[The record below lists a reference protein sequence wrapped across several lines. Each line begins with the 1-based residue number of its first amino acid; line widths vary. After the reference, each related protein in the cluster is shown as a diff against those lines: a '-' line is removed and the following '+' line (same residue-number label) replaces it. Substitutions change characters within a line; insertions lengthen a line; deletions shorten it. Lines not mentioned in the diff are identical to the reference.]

1 MRGLNHITFAVSD
14 LDKSCFFY
22 ESILGLRPVARLKHC
37 AYFLAGDLWLALV
50 HDTGMPESSR
60 SDYTHVAFDC
70 SNEEFAGLKEKLLA
84 FGCREW
90 SANQSEGESF
100 YFTDPD
106 GHKLEIHVGNLQSR
120 LNAIRENQDAAIYD
134 SELFQLPVAKKIP
147 AILEFDPD
155 KPAFIEPAEVLK
167 RLENMP
173 ENCVIC
179 FFNDVIA
186 SLEKQGRLELITQLK
201 SEIGFNPVYLIKG
214 LAKPV
219 ALLHPG
225 VGAPLAAGFIEEA
238 IALGASRFIACGGA
252 GSLAASHQV
261 GKLIVPTFAVRD
273 EGTSYHYLSHE
284 EKAVPT
290 KAAFNAVL
298 ATLQARGVD
307 YECAGTWTT
316 DGIYRETRKKIEDKR
331 KIGCSS
337 VEMEAA
343 ALFAVAR
350 FRNVEMAQILYA
362 GDDLSGEF
370 WDSRGWHNRTD
381 IRESL
386 LELAVEACLKI

>member
-1 MRGLNHITFAVSD
+1 MRGLNHITFAISD
-14 LDKSCFFY
+14 LDKSFFFY
-22 ESILGLRPVARLKHC
+22 ESILGLRPVAKLTHC
-37 AYFLAGDLWLALV
+37 AYFLAGNLWLALV
-50 HDTGMPESSR
+50 LDAGVSKSSR

-70 SNEEFAGLKEKLLA
+70 STEEFACLKEKLLA
-84 FGCREW
+84 YGCREW
-90 SANQSEGESF
+90 SMNQSEGESF
-100 YFTDPD
+100 YFADPD
-106 GHKLEIHVGNLQSR
+106 GHRLEIHVGDLQSR
-120 LNAIRENQDAAIYD
+120 LNAIRENPEAHIYTPEPLLQPT
-134 SELFQLPVAKKIP
+134 SENMP
-147 AILEFDPD
+147 AILAFDPD
-155 KPAFIEPAEVLK
+155 KPAFIEPSNVLK
-167 RLENMP
+167 PLESMP
-173 ENCVIC
+173 EHCVIC
-179 FFNDVIA
+179 FFNDVIS
-186 SLEKQGRLELITQLK
+186 SLEKQGRLKLITQLK

-238 IALGASRFIACGGA
+238 IALGASRFVACGGA

-284 EKAVPT
+284 ERAVPT
-290 KAAFNAVL
+290 TVALNAVV
-298 ATLQARGVD
+298 ATLEASGVD
-307 YECAGTWTT
+307 YESAGTWTT

-331 KIGCSS
+331 KMGCSC

-343 ALFAVAR
+343 ALFAVAK

-370 WDSRGWHNRTD
+370 WDSRNWHNRTD

-386 LELAVEACLKI
+386 LELAIEACLKI

>member
-14 LDKSCFFY
+14 LDKSLFFY

-37 AYFLAGDLWLALV
+37 AYFLAGNLWLALV
-50 HDTGMPESSR
+50 LDADAAKSVYN
-60 SDYTHVAFDC
+60 DYSHVAFDC
-70 SNEEFAGLKEKLLA
+70 GAEEFDCLKEKILA
-84 FGCREW
+84 FECREW
-90 SANQSEGESF
+90 SVNRSEGESL

-106 GHKLEIHVGNLQSR
+106 GHKLEIHVGDLQSR
-120 LNAIRENQDAAIYD
+120 LEAIRENPDAHIYD
-134 SELFQLPVAKKIP
+134 PDSFLQPASDKVP
-147 AILEFDPD
+147 AILQFDPD
-155 KPAFIEPAEVLK
+155 KPAFIEPSRVLK
-167 RLENMP
+167 PLESMP

-214 LAKPV
+214 LANPV

-252 GSLAASHQV
+252 GSLAASHKV

-273 EGTSYHYLSHE
+273 EGTSYHYMSHE

-290 KAAFNAVL
+290 AAALNAVI

-307 YECAGTWTT
+307 YETSGTWTT
-316 DGIYRETRKKIEDKR
+316 DGIYRETRKKIDDKR
-331 KIGCSS
+331 KMGCSC

-343 ALFAVAR
+343 ALFAVAK
-350 FRNVEMAQILYA
+350 FRSVEMAQILYA

-370 WDSRGWHNRTD
+370 WDSRSWHTRTD
-381 IRESL
+381 IRASL
-386 LELAVEACLKI
+386 LELAIEACLKI

>member
-1 MRGLNHITFAVSD
+1 MRGLNHLTLAVRD
-14 LDKSCFFY
+14 LDKAFFFY
-22 ESILGLRPVARLKHC
+22 ESILGLRPIARFKHC
-37 AYFLAGDLWLALV
+37 AYFLAGNFWLALV
-50 HDTGMPESSR
+50 HESGVPETSR
-60 SDYTHVAFDC
+60 HDYSHLAFD
-70 SNEEFAGLKEKLLA
+70 SSADEFVGLKEKILA
-84 FGCREW
+84 FGCKEW
-90 SANQSEGESF
+90 SVNQSEGESF

-106 GHKLEIHVGNLQSR
+106 GHKLEIHVGDLQSR
-120 LNAIRENQDAAIYD
+120 LNCFRESHDVQIYD
-134 SELFQLPVAKKIP
+134 SGPFRQPASEKVP
-147 AILEFDPD
+147 AILEFDAD
-155 KPAFIEPAEVLK
+155 KPAFIEPSRVLR

-173 ENCVIC
+173 EHCVVC

-186 SLEKQGRLELITQLK
+186 SFEKQGRLELITQLK
-201 SEIGFNPVYLIKG
+201 SEIGYNPVYLIKN
-214 LAKPV
+214 LARPV

-261 GKLIVPTFAVRD
+261 GKLIVPTFAIRD
-273 EGTSYHYLSHE
+273 EGTSYHYLSPE

-290 KAAFNAVL
+290 SAAFDAVV
-298 ATLQARGVD
+298 ATLRERGVD
-307 YECAGTWTT
+307 FECAGTWTT
-316 DGIYRETRKKIEDKR
+316 DGIYRETRKKIENR
-331 KIGCSS
+331 RGMGCSS

-343 ALFAVAR
+343 ALFAVAK

-370 WDSRGWHNRTD
+370 WDSRNWHNRTD

-386 LELAVEACLKI
+386 LELAIEACCKI

>member
-50 HDTGMPESSR
+50 HDPGMPESSR

-70 SNEEFAGLKEKLLA
+70 SNEEFACLKEKLLA

-134 SELFQLPVAKKIP
+134 SEPFQQPVATKMP

-155 KPAFIEPAEVLK
+155 KPAFIEPAKVLK

-214 LAKPV
+214 LEKPV

-290 KAAFNAVL
+290 KAAFNAVI

-316 DGIYRETRKKIEDKR
+316 DGIYRETRKKIDDKR
-331 KIGCSS
+331 KMGCSS

-343 ALFAVAR
+343 ALFAVAK
-350 FRNVEMAQILYA
+350 FRDVEMAQILYA

-370 WDSRGWHNRTD
+370 WDSRGWHSRTD

>member
-22 ESILGLRPVARLKHC
+22 ETLLGLRPVAKLKHC
-37 AYFLAGDLWLALV
+37 AYFLAGNIWLALV
-50 HDTGMPESSR
+50 LDAVMAKSSR
-60 SDYTHVAFDC
+60 NDYTHVAFDC
-70 SNEEFAGLKEKLLA
+70 GTEEFAGLKEKLLA
-84 FGCREW
+84 FGCRQW
-90 SANQSEGESF
+90 SVNQSEGDSF

-106 GHKLEIHVGNLQSR
+106 GHRLEIHVGDLQSR
-120 LNAIRENQDAAIYD
+120 LNAIRENPEAHIYAPEPFLKPT
-134 SELFQLPVAKKIP
+134 SENMP
-147 AILEFDPD
+147 AILAFDPD
-155 KPAFIEPAEVLK
+155 KPAFIEPSKVLK
-167 RLENMP
+167 KLAGMP
-173 ENCVIC
+173 EHCVIC

-238 IALGASRFIACGGA
+238 IALGASRFVACGGA

-261 GKLIVPTFAVRD
+261 GKLIVPTFAIRD

-290 KAAFNAVL
+290 TAAFNAVV

-307 YECAGTWTT
+307 YENAGTWTT
-316 DGIYRETRKKIEDKR
+316 DGIYRETRKKIDDKR
-331 KIGCSS
+331 KMGCSS

-343 ALFAVAR
+343 ALFAVAK

-370 WDSRGWHNRTD
+370 WDSRNWHNRTD

-386 LELAVEACLKI
+386 LELAIEACLKI

>member
-22 ESILGLRPVARLKHC
+22 ETLLGLRPVAKLKHC
-37 AYFLAGDLWLALV
+37 AYFLAGNIWLALV
-50 HDTGMPESSR
+50 LDAVVAKSSR
-60 SDYTHVAFDC
+60 NDYTHVAFDC
-70 SNEEFAGLKEKLLA
+70 GTEEFAGLKEKLLA
-84 FGCREW
+84 FGCSEW

-120 LNAIRENQDAAIYD
+120 LNAIQDNQGIHIYD
-134 SELFQLPVAKKIP
+134 SDPLPQPIPEKMP

-155 KPAFIEPAEVLK
+155 KPAFIEPSQVLK

-173 ENCVIC
+173 KHCVIC

-238 IALGASRFIACGGA
+238 IALGASRFVACGGA

-261 GKLIVPTFAVRD
+261 GKLIVPTFAIRD

-290 KAAFNAVL
+290 NAALNAVI
-298 ATLQARGVD
+298 ATLKARGVD
-307 YECAGTWTT
+307 YERAGTWTT
-316 DGIYRETRKKIEDKR
+316 DGIYRETRKKIEDR
-331 KIGCSS
+331 KKMGCSC

-343 ALFAVAR
+343 ALFAVAK
-350 FRNVEMAQILYA
+350 FRNIEMAQILYA

-370 WDSRGWHNRTD
+370 WDSRNWHNRTD

-386 LELAVEACLKI
+386 LELAIEACLKI

>member
-1 MRGLNHITFAVSD
+1 MRGLNHITFSVSD
-14 LDKSCFFY
+14 LDKSFCFY

-37 AYFLAGDLWLALV
+37 AYFLAGNLWLAIV
-50 HDTGMPESSR
+50 HESDLAKSSR
-60 SDYTHVAFDC
+60 DDYTHVAFDC
-70 SNEEFAGLKEKLLA
+70 SSEEFAGLKEKLLA
-84 FGCREW
+84 SGCREW
-90 SANQSEGESF
+90 SVNHSEGDSF

-106 GHKLEIHVGNLQSR
+106 GHKLEIHIGDLQSR
-120 LNAIRENQDAAIYD
+120 LNAIRGNQDVHIYEPD
-134 SELFQLPVAKKIP
+134 RFLQSVADEVP

-155 KPAFIEPAEVLK
+155 KPAFIEPSRVLK
-167 RLENMP
+167 RLEKMP
-173 ENCVIC
+173 EHCVVC

-201 SEIGFNPVYLIKG
+201 SEIGYNPVYLIKN
-214 LAKPV
+214 LAMPV

-273 EGTSYHYLSHE
+273 EGTSYHYMSHE
-284 EKAVPT
+284 IQAVPT
-290 KAAFNAVL
+290 AAALSAVV
-298 ATLQARGVD
+298 ATLEGHSVD

-331 KIGCSS
+331 KMGCSC

-370 WDSRGWHNRTD
+370 WDSRNWHSRTD
-381 IRESL
+381 IRERL
-386 LELAVEACLKI
+386 LELAIEACLKI

>member
-273 EGTSYHYLSHE
+273 EGTSYHYLGHE

-290 KAAFNAVL
+290 KAAFNAVI